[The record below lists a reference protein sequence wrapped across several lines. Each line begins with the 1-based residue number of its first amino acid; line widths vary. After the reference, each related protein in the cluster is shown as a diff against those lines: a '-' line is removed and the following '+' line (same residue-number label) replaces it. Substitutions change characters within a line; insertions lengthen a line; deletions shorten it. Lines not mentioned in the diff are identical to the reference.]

1 MVQLRLKE
9 PTPRSARPAVAG
21 TGLTAV
27 DRIYWDGYAA
37 PTEALGGSCG
47 NVLLSLAMLGHPV
60 FPVVNLGDD
69 DHGRFLFDEFEKAGC
84 ETRFVSRA
92 HTGSSPVIVEI
103 VDTANATHRFTS
115 TCPQTFVRFPKWR
128 SIDRDHVC
136 QAADTLKSVSVFYAD
151 RVSESIVLAMEE
163 AKRAGALVF
172 FEPASADDEMFDRA
186 VRCATVIK
194 LSDETSGKSIA
205 DCNLNPESIVIRTH
219 GALGLT
225 VSNRSVR
232 RHFPSSFAPRVVDTC
247 GSGDMVT
254 TGLLDLIL
262 KRWYREGS
270 WKVDDVF
277 DGVEVGQRLAAL
289 NCGFTGARGLFL
301 AAGGS
306 HVREM
311 LDRGLDEAS
320 TSYVTTL
327 GSCNRY

>member
-1 MVQLRLKE
+1 MVQLRSQE
-9 PTPRSARPAVAG
+9 FVPQSARPAVAG

-27 DRIYWDGYAA
+27 DRIYADNYAA

-47 NVLLSLAMLGHPV
+47 NVLLSLAMLGHTV

-69 DHGRFLFDEFEKAGC
+69 EYGRFLFDEFEKAGC
-84 ETRFVSRA
+84 ETRYVSRA

-128 SIDRDHVC
+128 SIDNDHVYR
-136 QAADTLKSVSVFYAD
+136 AVETLKSVSVFYAD

-163 AKRAGALVF
+163 AKRSGALVF
-172 FEPASADDEMFDRA
+172 FEPASADDEWFVRA
-186 VRCATVIK
+186 ARCATVVK
-194 LSDETSGKSIA
+194 LSDETAGKGIA
-205 DCNLNPESIVIRTH
+205 DRDFDPEAIVIRTH

-232 RHFPSSFAPRVVDTC
+232 RHFPSSFAPQVVDTC

-254 TGLLDLIL
+254 TGLLDLVL

-270 WKVDDVF
+270 WKVEDIF
-277 DGVEVGQRLAAL
+277 DGIEVGQRLAAL

-301 AAGGS
+301 AVGAS

-311 LDRGLDEAS
+311 LDQGIDEAS
-320 TSYVTTL
+320 TSYVSTL
-327 GSCNRY
+327 GISGRY

>member
-1 MVQLRLKE
+1 MIRLSRNTKQ
-9 PTPRSARPAVAG
+9 SARPVVAG

-27 DRIYWDGYAA
+27 DRIYADDYAA
-37 PTEALGGSCG
+37 PMEALGGSCG

-84 ETRFVSRA
+84 ETRYVSRA
-92 HTGSSPVIVEI
+92 QTGSSPVIVEI
-103 VDTANATHRFTS
+103 VDTANASHRFTS

-128 SIDRDHVC
+128 SIDHGHVC
-136 QAADTLKSVSVFYAD
+136 QAAETLKSVSVFYAD

-163 AKRAGALVF
+163 ARRAGALVF
-172 FEPASADDEMFDRA
+172 FEPASGDHEMFSRA

-194 LSDETSGKSIA
+194 LSDETAGKNVA
-205 DCNLNPESIVIRTH
+205 DHDLDPKAIVIRTH

-225 VSNRSVR
+225 VSNRTAR

-247 GSGDMVT
+247 GSGDMLT
-254 TGLLDLIL
+254 TGLLDLVL
-262 KRWYREGS
+262 KRWYRNGS
-270 WKVDDVF
+270 WKVEDIF
-277 DGVEVGQRLAAL
+277 EGIEVGQRLAAL

-301 AAGGS
+301 AAGAT

-311 LDRGLDEAS
+311 LDRGVDEAC
-320 TSYVTTL
+320 TSFVTAL
-327 GSCNRY
+327 GSYRR

>member
-1 MVQLRLKE
+1 MVQLRSQE
-9 PTPRSARPAVAG
+9 PTPQSARPAVAG

-27 DRIYWDGYAA
+27 DRIYWDDYAA

-69 DHGRFLFDEFEKAGC
+69 DHGSFLFDEFEKAGC
-84 ETRFVSRA
+84 ETRYVSRA

-115 TCPQTFVRFPKWR
+115 TCPQTLVRFPKWR
-128 SIDRDHVC
+128 SIDHHHVC
-136 QAADTLKSVSVFYAD
+136 RAADTLKSVSVFYAD
-151 RVSESIVLAMEE
+151 RVSESIVIAMEE

-172 FEPASADDEMFDRA
+172 FEPASTDDDMFARA

-194 LSDETSGKSIA
+194 LSDETAGKSIA
-205 DCNLNPESIVIRTH
+205 DCNLDPEAIVIRTH

-254 TGLLDLIL
+254 TGLLDLVL

-270 WKVDDVF
+270 WTVDDVF

-301 AAGGS
+301 AAGANL
-306 HVREM
+306 VREM
-311 LDRGLDEAS
+311 LDRGIDETS
-320 TSYVTTL
+320 TSYVSTL
-327 GSCNRY
+327 GTCPR

>member
-1 MVQLRLKE
+1 MVRMRAQDR
-9 PTPRSARPAVAG
+9 TPQSARPAVAG

-27 DRIYWDGYAA
+27 DRIYSDDYAA

-69 DHGRFLFDEFEKAGC
+69 DYGRFLFDEFERAGC
-84 ETRFVSRA
+84 ETRYVSRA

-103 VDTANATHRFTS
+103 VDTVNASHRFTS
-115 TCPQTFVRFPKWR
+115 TCPQTLVRFPKWR
-128 SIDRDHVC
+128 SIDHHHVC
-136 QAADTLKSVSVFYAD
+136 RAADTLKSVSVFYAD
-151 RVSESIVLAMEE
+151 RVSESIVIAMEE

-172 FEPASADDEMFDRA
+172 FEPASTDDEMFARA
-186 VRCATVIK
+186 LRCATVIK
-194 LSDETSGKSIA
+194 LSDETAGKSIA
-205 DCNLNPESIVIRTH
+205 DRNLDPEAIVIRTH

-254 TGLLDLIL
+254 TGLLDLVL

-270 WKVDDVF
+270 WTVDDVF

-289 NCGFTGARGLFL
+289 NCGFTGARGLFR
-301 AAGGS
+301 AAGAN

-311 LDRGLDEAS
+311 LDRGIDEAS
-320 TSYVTTL
+320 TSYVSTL
-327 GSCNRY
+327 GTCNR